1 MKKFKKFFKLAICVM
16 ALVFTGCN
24 PNTSSTSNYKAKP
37 FSISSSKQVYFSS
50 GNLQYHPVNNEWRFA
65 EDQLD
70 YIGEANVNCSSTYNG
85 WLDLFGSNTSV
96 HFGVSTSTNYR
107 DCNVLFVD
115 WGTNQIGNDAPN
127 TWRTLTWDEWDYVVF
142 DRPNASSLRGV
153 VQVNGVNGLVLLPD
167 NWVCPSGV
175 TFKPGVHSEYSAE
188 AYGQYQTFT
197 AEQWSKLEAAGAV
210 FFPAAGGRDGSN
222 VLVVQEL
229 GYYWSAPYHNYYQA
243 DYLSFNSG
251 EVAIQRDIRYFG
263 FSVRLVKDIAPK
275 EPDSSAG
282 VQHYVNST
290 DSNVAKVDSINMV
303 ESEELDSSAGVQHY
317 INSSDSNV
325 IKVDSLN
332 MVAIEEPNI
341 SVAIGVFSV
350 SMDKQVA
357 FSKGKLQYTQST
369 NTWSFAENQ
378 YDAIGSATVSNCALA
393 DKMDLFG
400 WSGNN
405 TTAPFG
411 VSTSKNYPDYSGSF
425 VDWGTNK
432 IGNDAPNTWRT
443 LSRDEW
449 IYLIKTRTN
458 NDSLRGLAQVAGIK
472 GWILLPDNWVA
483 PVGINFESDKSWS
496 RRIFELDQFSTSDE
510 LSPSE
515 ELLKLQKQKQ
525 HINKRL
531 REIEKMDFTDLYQS
545 FTAEQWSK
553 MEQAGAVFLPWGY
566 YWLSTDHGND
576 GLNAMIATCDKNTP
590 SYTCTHRFHGQ
601 AVRLVKDL

>member
-107 DCNVLFVD
+107 ECNVLFVD

-127 TWRTLTWDEWDYVVF
+127 TWRTLTWDEWAYVVF

-210 FFPAAGGRDGSN
+210 FLPAAGGRDGSN

-290 DSNVAKVDSINMV
+290 DSNV
-303 ESEELDSSAGVQHY
+303 
-317 INSSDSNV
+317 

-332 MVAIEEPNI
+332 MVAVEEPNI

-357 FSKGKLQYTQST
+357 FSSGNLQYTQT
-369 NTWSFAENQ
+369 TKIWSFANSQWEMLDTDNVT
-378 YDAIGSATVSNCALA
+378 DGTVKSDPKFGYSKSGTALA
-393 DKMDLFG
+393 DKVDLFC
-400 WSGNN
+400 WSTSATN
-405 TTAPFG
+405 FG
-411 VSTSKNYPDYSGSF
+411 VSASKEHYDYRGSF

-443 LSRDEW
+443 LTSDEW
-449 IYLIKTRTN
+449 NYLRN
-458 NDSLRGLAQVAGIK
+458 NRPNASSLRGVAQVNGVNGLIF
-472 GWILLPDNWVA
+472 LPDNWTCPAGLNFVSGFHCIY
-483 PVGINFESDKSWS
+483 GIDSYAA
-496 RRIFELDQFSTSDE
+496 
-510 LSPSE
+510 
-515 ELLKLQKQKQ
+515 
-525 HINKRL
+525 
-531 REIEKMDFTDLYQS
+531 YQT

-553 MEQAGAVFLPWGY
+553 LEAAGAVFLPAAGIRVGTDANDVRYYGY
-566 YWLSTDHGND
+566 YWSATEYNSNGASCLNFGSVKMNMNGYYRNSGLS
-576 GLNAMIATCDKNTP
+576 
-590 SYTCTHRFHGQ
+590 
-601 AVRLVKDL
+601 VRLVKDL